1 NAGASVRCPA
11 AADTRLAKLVSSAL
25 VGMPAVV
32 RLAWF
37 CAMEAASSC
46 ASSWVR
52 LLGDPC
58 AALPWPVPLSSAIG
72 ASLRPFPEDSSLTI
86 THPSILHTLASPNEA
101 MGNAFHPFT
110 IRYLGGEAPTSAACC
125 LHAPIAKGGRP
136 LSRASGAHR

>member
-25 VGMPAVV
+25 VGMPALV

-37 CAMEAASSC
+37 CAMDAASSC

-52 LLGDPC
+52 LLADPG
-58 AALPWPVPLSSAIG
+58 ATLPWLVPLSSAIG

-86 THPSILHTLASPNEA
+86 THPSILNTLASPNEA
-101 MGNAFHPFT
+101 MGNPLHPFT
-110 IRYLGGEAPTSAACC
+110 IRCPGGEAPTSAVCGT
-125 LHAPIAKGGRP
+125 HPIAKGGRP
-136 LSRASGAHR
+136 LFPR